1 MARPALSHHH
11 RRVLMWGAGIWA
23 LSAIIG
29 IALAFSLERPFVTT
43 IVTAIDAAVVLLL
56 LPWFLGAVLSQQT
69 RAGAMR
75 ANVQRTLLGGS
86 HDTMHREAA
95 EIMSGKQWVG
105 DYETIAAQMALVV
118 FVLDLALRLVLGA
131 GWFPFPA
138 L

>member
-1 MARPALSHHH
+1 
-11 RRVLMWGAGIWA
+11 MWGTGIWA

-29 IALAFSLERPFVTT
+29 IALAFTLVRPFVTT

-69 RAGAMR
+69 RASAMKVT
-75 ANVQRTLLGGS
+75 VQRTLLGGS

-105 DYETIAAQMALVV
+105 HYETIAAQMALVV

-131 GWFPFPA
+131 GYLPFPA